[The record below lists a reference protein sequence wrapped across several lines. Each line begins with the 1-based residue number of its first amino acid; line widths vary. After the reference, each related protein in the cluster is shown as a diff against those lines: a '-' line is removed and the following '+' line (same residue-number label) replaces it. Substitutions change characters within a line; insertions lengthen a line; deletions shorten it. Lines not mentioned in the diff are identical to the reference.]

1 MFRID
6 ADITAFAEKFDAMSR
21 QFENFPSQM
30 QQEMAAWELEDMN
43 RQRAE
48 SERLG
53 NQSVETTIRPRGAR
67 RSRAQRA
74 LERYQRRLV
83 RRLTPRPVRTLR
95 RFARIGARPER
106 VLLPAPIRR
115 LRRLRRQ
122 AGQIAAGRP
131 TAIGRAIR
139 PLGRVRRLV
148 RRATLRA
155 EMFEALAGRMDG
167 LAGQHLTW
175 R

>member
-1 MFRID
+1 MFKFE
-6 ADITAFAEKFDAMSR
+6 ADVTAFEEKFDAMSR

-30 QQEMAAWELEDMN
+30 QQELTAWEVEDLN
-43 RQRAE
+43 RQRPEA
-48 SERLG
+48 ERLG

-83 RRLTPRPVRTLR
+83 RRVTPRPVRTLR
-95 RFARIGARPER
+95 RHARIGARPER

-115 LRRLRRQ
+115 LRRMRRQ
-122 AGQIAAGRP
+122 ARRAAAGAP
-131 TAIGRAIR
+131 TAIGRVIR
-139 PLGRVRRLV
+139 PLGRVRRIL
-148 RRATLRA
+148 RRTTLRV
-155 EMFEALAGRMDG
+155 ELFEALAGRMHG

>member
-1 MFRID
+1 MYRIE
-6 ADITAFAEKFDAMSR
+6 ADISAFEEKFEAMRR

-30 QQEMAAWELEDMN
+30 QQEMAAWEVEDMN
-43 RQRAE
+43 RQRVE

-53 NQSVETTIRPRGAR
+53 TQSVETTVRPRGAR

-83 RRLTPRPVRTLR
+83 RRLTPRPVLTLR
-95 RFARIGARPER
+95 RYARIGARPER

-115 LRRLRRQ
+115 LRRQ
-122 AGQIAAGRP
+122 AGWVAAGAP
-131 TAIGRAIR
+131 TAIGRVIR
-139 PLGRVRRLV
+139 PLGRARRIM

-155 EMFEALAGRMDG
+155 ELFEALAGRMHG